1 VTTIEK
7 ATTAA
12 PVRSPNAML
21 VLAFIGFFVNFWAW
35 ALLSPLGPTLKETL
49 HLSSFQQSL
58 VVAVPVLVGSLG
70 RIPVGALT
78 DRLGARVM
86 FPFVS
91 FATIV
96 PVLLLAAFHSYPA
109 LIAFGFLLGLGGT
122 AFAVGVPFVNAWFP
136 PRRRGFAL
144 GLFGMGMGGT
154 ALSALTTV
162 RLADRYGFAAPFL
175 LVAAVLAAY
184 GVVAM
189 LLVRDNPARPVPA
202 TSAWQRF
209 SAVVRLPVTAELAWL
224 YAIAFG
230 GYVAFSVYLVTY
242 LKTAYG
248 LTPADASNKMAGFVA
263 LAVLM
268 RPVGGWV
275 SDRIHPVPV
284 LVASYLLVAVMATV
298 QSTRPALAP
307 VGTIAFLTMAAALGA
322 GSGAV
327 FAFVA
332 RVAKPEQ
339 VGAVTGVVGAAGG
352 LGGFIPPLVM
362 GSIYG
367 STGSY
372 RWGLLLLAIVAAAT
386 AGYTAVRMR
395 HRG

>member
-1 VTTIEK
+1 MN
-7 ATTAA
+7 
-12 PVRSPNAML
+12 R
-21 VLAFIGFFVNFWAW
+21 
-35 ALLSPLGPTLKETL
+35 LSWYSEWI
-49 HLSSFQQSL
+49 
-58 VVAVPVLVGSLG
+58 PVLVGSLG
-70 RIPVGALT
+70 RVPVGALT

-86 FPFVS
+86 FPLVS
-91 FATIV
+91 FAAIV

-109 LIAFGFLLGLGGT
+109 LVAFGFLLGLGGT

-136 PRRRGFAL
+136 PQRRGFAL

-162 RLADRYGFAAPFL
+162 RLADRFGFAAPFL
-175 LVAAVLAAY
+175 LVAAVLAVY

-189 LLVRDNPARPVPA
+189 LLIRDNPARPVPA

-275 SDRIHPVPV
+275 SDRVHPVPV

-298 QSTRPALAP
+298 QSTQPALAP

-327 FAFVA
+327 FALVA
-332 RVAKPEQ
+332 RVARPEQ

-367 STGSY
+367 SAGSY
-372 RWGLLLLAIVAAAT
+372 RSLP
-386 AGYTAVRMR
+386 
-395 HRG
+395 